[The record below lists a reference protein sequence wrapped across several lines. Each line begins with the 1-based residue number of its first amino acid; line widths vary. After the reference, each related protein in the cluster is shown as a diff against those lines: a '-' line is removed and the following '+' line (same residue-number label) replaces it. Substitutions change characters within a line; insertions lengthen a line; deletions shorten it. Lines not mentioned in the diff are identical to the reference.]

1 MMKSRL
7 GFIFGAAAFAA
18 VLCSST
24 VVLAQ
29 PKEVK
34 VAVAVPLSGAWA
46 RSGELHVK
54 GAELAIEH
62 INAAGGIKALGGAK
76 MRLVVADTGDS
87 TEKAKNAAQ
96 RLVSQE
102 PDLVGGTGAFVSSFT
117 LAVTEVTERA
127 ELPWLT
133 LSYSEAI
140 TGRGYKYVFQT
151 SMTAGA
157 QAENALPVVAQVAK
171 GATGRP
177 VALLSQFLIKRA
189 GAKRA

>member
-1 MMKSRL
+1 MMKSTRR
-7 GFIFGAAAFAA
+7 FIFGTTAFAA
-18 VLCSST
+18 ILCAST
-24 VVLAQ
+24 LVLAQ

-46 RSGELHVK
+46 RSGELFVK
-54 GAELAIEH
+54 GAELAVDH

-102 PDLVGGTGAFVSSFT
+102 PDVVGGTGAFVSSFT

-133 LSYSEAI
+133 LSYSEVI
-140 TGRGYKYVFQT
+140 TGRGYHYVFQT
-151 SMTAGA
+151 SATGDR
-157 QAENALPVVAQVAK
+157 QSELALPTIMELAQSVTGK
-171 GATGRP
+171 KPATTG
-177 VALLSQFLIKRA
+177 
-189 GAKRA
+189 

>member
-1 MMKSRL
+1 MMKSTRR
-7 GFIFGAAAFAA
+7 FVFGTIAFAA
-18 VLCSST
+18 VLCAST
-24 VVLAQ
+24 LVLAQ

-46 RSGELHVK
+46 RSGELFVK
-54 GAELAIEH
+54 GAELAVEH

-76 MRLVVADTGDS
+76 MRLIVADTGDS

-133 LSYSEAI
+133 LSYSDQI

-151 SMTAGA
+151 SPTASV
-157 QAENALPVVAQVAK
+157 QAERALPVIVDLAK
-171 GATGRP
+171 
-177 VALLSQFLIKRA
+177 Q
-189 GAKRA
+189 AKAAPPKTVGIIMDN